1 MLMNEVRKPF
11 IVQNPRWLRRGYAEF
26 DRFISAAKQP
36 VVLLEGSRNA
46 PDEIQSKMEQLA
58 AHLMRTFPSLIAR
71 TGNAEGSDQAWARG
85 VNRIDP
91 KRLQLVL
98 PVPHYKTESVAAAN
112 EVAVLQEVPPEDY
125 GAAKALTREH
135 YEYGSSKGAAAYD
148 PLPPFKK
155 TYLDRD
161 ALKVLGH
168 TNYSGRR
175 QKATVALFYL
185 NPNKK
190 NGGGTG
196 HTLRLCEAQRVPYFL
211 AEDWLSWRQRE

>member
-1 MLMNEVRKPF
+1 MNDAGNPF
-11 IVQNPRWLRRGYAEF
+11 IVQNPRWLRRGYTEF
-26 DRFISAAKQP
+26 DRLISAAKQP
-36 VVLLEGSRNA
+36 IVLLEGSRNA
-46 PDEIQSKMEQLA
+46 PAEILSKMEQLA

-98 PVPHYKTESVAAAN
+98 PVPHYKESSIAAAN

-125 GAAKALTREH
+125 GAAKTLTREH
-135 YEYGSSKGAAAYD
+135 YEYGSSKGPAAYD

-168 TNYSGRR
+168 TNYLGKR
-175 QKATVALFYL
+175 QKATTALFYL
-185 NPNKK
+185 DPNKR

-196 HTLRLCEAQRVPYFL
+196 HTLRLCEALHVPYFL
-211 AEDWLSWRQRE
+211 AEDWLSWQPRE

>member
-1 MLMNEVRKPF
+1 MLRDDAGKSF
-11 IVQNPRWLRRGYAEF
+11 IVQNPRWLRRGYTEF
-26 DRFISAAKQP
+26 DRLISAAKRP

-46 PDEIQSKMEQLA
+46 PAEILSKMEQLA

-98 PVPHYKTESVAAAN
+98 PVPHYKAESIAAAN

-135 YEYGSSKGAAAYD
+135 YEYGSSRGPAAYD
-148 PLPPFKK
+148 PLSPFKK

-168 TNYSGRR
+168 TNYSGKR
-175 QKATVALFYL
+175 QKATTALFYL
-185 NPNKK
+185 DPNKRS
-190 NGGGTG
+190 GGGTG

>member
-1 MLMNEVRKPF
+1 MNDAGKPF
-11 IVQNPRWLRRGYAEF
+11 IVQNPRWLRRGYTEF
-26 DRFISAAKQP
+26 VRVVSVAKQP

-46 PDEIQSKMEQLA
+46 PVEILSAMEHLA
-58 AHLMRTFPSLIAR
+58 AALMRAFPSLIAR

-85 VNRIDP
+85 VNRMDP

-98 PVPHYKTESVAAAN
+98 PVPHYKEASIAAAN

-135 YEYGSSKGAAAYD
+135 YQYGSSKGPAAYD

-168 TNYSGRR
+168 TNYLGKR
-175 QKATVALFYL
+175 QKATTALFYL
-185 NPNKK
+185 DPNKR

-196 HTLRLCEAQRVPYFL
+196 HTLRLCEAERVPYFL
-211 AEDWLSWRQRE
+211 SADWLSWLPKE

>member
-1 MLMNEVRKPF
+1 MNGASKPF
-11 IVQNPRWLRRGYAEF
+11 IVRNPRWLRRGHAEF
-26 DRFISAAKQP
+26 VRIISVAKQP

-46 PDEIQSKMEQLA
+46 PATIQARMEQLA

-98 PVPHYKTESVAAAN
+98 PVPHYKAESIAAAN

-125 GAAKALTREH
+125 GPAKALTREH
-135 YEYGSSKGAAAYD
+135 YEYGSSKGPAAYD

-175 QKATVALFYL
+175 QKATTALFYL
-185 NPNKK
+185 DPNKS

-211 AEDWLSWRQRE
+211 AEDWLSWRQWE

>member
-1 MLMNEVRKPF
+1 VNVAKRRF
-11 IVQNPRWLRRGYAEF
+11 IVQNRRWLRHGYAEF
-26 DRFISAAKQP
+26 ERLISAAKQP

-46 PDEIQSKMEQLA
+46 PIEIQSRMEQLA
-58 AHLMRTFPSLIAR
+58 AHLMRSFPSLIAR
-71 TGNAEGSDQAWARG
+71 TGNADGSDQAWARG
-85 VNRIDP
+85 VNRVDP

-98 PVPHYKTESVAAAN
+98 PVPHYKAETIAAAN

-125 GAAKALTREH
+125 GAARALTREH
-135 YEYGSSKGAAAYD
+135 YEYGASKGPAAYD

-168 TNYSGRR
+168 TNYSGKR
-175 QKATVALFYL
+175 QKATTALFYL
-185 NPNKK
+185 NPNKR

>member
-1 MLMNEVRKPF
+1 MNDAEKQF
-11 IVQNPRWLRRGYAEF
+11 IVQNPRWLRKGYPEF
-26 DRFISAAKQP
+26 ERAISSAKEA
-36 VVLLEGSRNA
+36 VVLLEGSRNL
-46 PDEIQSKMEQLA
+46 PVEIQSGMEQLA

-91 KRLQLVL
+91 KRLQLIL
-98 PVPHYKTESVAAAN
+98 PIPRYKEASIAPAN

-135 YEYGSSKGAAAYD
+135 YEYGSSRGPTAYD
-148 PLPPFKK
+148 PLPPFIK

-168 TNYSGRR
+168 TNYSGKR
-175 QKATVALFYL
+175 QRATAALFHL
-185 NPNKK
+185 DPNKR

-196 HTLRLCEAQRVPYFL
+196 HTLRLCEAQRGPYFL
-211 AEDWLSWRQRE
+211 SEDWLNWRPEE